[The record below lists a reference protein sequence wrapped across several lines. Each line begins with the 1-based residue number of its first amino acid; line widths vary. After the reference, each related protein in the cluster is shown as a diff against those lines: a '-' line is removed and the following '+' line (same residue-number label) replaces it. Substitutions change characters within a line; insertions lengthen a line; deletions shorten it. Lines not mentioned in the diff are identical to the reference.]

1 MGSWPTE
8 DRAVKGDMFDKG
20 RLLVVGTCGR
30 ELGRSPLVP
39 LGISLLMETDEAGAQ
54 RDNELK

>member
-1 MGSWPTE
+1 MGFWPTE

-30 ELGRSPLVP
+30 ELGHSPLVP